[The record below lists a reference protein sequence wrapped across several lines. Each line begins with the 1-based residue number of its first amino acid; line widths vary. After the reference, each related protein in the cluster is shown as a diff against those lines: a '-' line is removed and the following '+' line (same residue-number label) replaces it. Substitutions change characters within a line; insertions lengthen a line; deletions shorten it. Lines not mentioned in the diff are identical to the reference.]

1 MLVWRKISTEKWA
14 DSWQER
20 LLFLGW
26 ERLVITH
33 LGGSNRIRLEIFE
46 VTQREA
52 SLLLRRFGGEI
63 RNLERSTADWVK
75 AVVQKRPISIRGRLK
90 ILNREPGD
98 DRPLPRQNLYLPA
111 GLAFGTGDHATT
123 ASCLRLLCDVAP
135 KSGPW
140 HMLDVGTG
148 AGILAIAAAKLGA
161 SHVDAF
167 DLDPTAVRTAKR
179 NAKLNEL
186 QTRTHFW
193 KQDVLSFVPKLSYEI
208 VTANLY
214 SELLRQSAARLCRTL
229 LPNGHLIVSGLMR
242 DQVEPIR
249 NLLEAKG
256 TPILL
261 ARTRGKWVTLL
272 ARKTAH
278 KKCGRRIADRG
289 M

>member
-33 LGGSNRIRLEIFE
+33 LGGGSRIRLEIFE

-52 SLLLRRFGGEI
+52 SLLLQRFGGEI
-63 RNLERSTADWVK
+63 RDLERSTADWVRT
-75 AVVQKRPISIRGRLK
+75 VVQKRPISIRGRLQ

-98 DRPLPRQNLYLPA
+98 DRPIPRRHLYLPA

-123 ASCLRLLCDVAP
+123 AGCLRLLCDIAP
-135 KSGPW
+135 KSGEW
-140 HMLDVGTG
+140 QMLDAGTG

-167 DLDPTAVRTAKR
+167 DLDPTAVRTAKQ

-186 QTRTHFW
+186 GTRIHIW

-208 VTANLY
+208 VIANLY
-214 SELLRQSAARLCRTL
+214 SELLRQSAMRLSRAL
-229 LPNGHLIVSGLMR
+229 VPKGHLIVSGLMR
-242 DQVEPIR
+242 DQIEPIR
-249 NLLEAKG
+249 NLLEANG

-261 ARTRGKWVTLL
+261 VRARGKWVTLL
-272 ARKTAH
+272 AQKTTTPLQ
-278 KKCGRRIADRG
+278 IADSR
-289 M
+289 

>member
-1 MLVWRKISTEKWA
+1 MLVWRKISTEKWT

-46 VTQREA
+46 VTEREA
-52 SLLLRRFGGEI
+52 NLLLRRFGGEI

-75 AVVQKRPISIRGRLK
+75 AVVQKRPISIRGRLE

-98 DRPLPRQNLYLPA
+98 DRPVPRHRLYLPA

-123 ASCLRLLCDVAP
+123 AGCLRLLCDIAP
-135 KSGPW
+135 KSGRW
-140 HMLDVGTG
+140 HMLDAGTG

-167 DLDPTAVRTAKR
+167 DLDPTAVRTAKQ

-186 QTRTHFW
+186 DSKIHFW
-193 KQDVLSFVPKLSYEI
+193 KQDVLSYVPKVYYEI

-214 SELLRQSAARLCRTL
+214 SELLSQSAARLCRAL
-229 LPNGHLIVSGLMR
+229 LPEAYLIVSGLMR
-242 DQVEPIR
+242 DQVELITR
-249 NLLEAKG
+249 LLEGKR
-256 TPILL
+256 TPILM

-272 ARKTAH
+272 AQKT
-278 KKCGRRIADRG
+278 RQ
-289 M
+289 

>member
-1 MLVWRKISTEKWA
+1 MLVWRKITTEKWA

-33 LGGSNRIRLEIFE
+33 LGASNRIRLEIFE

-52 SLLLRRFGGEI
+52 TLLLQRFGGEI
-63 RNLERSTADWVK
+63 RNLERSTADWVR
-75 AVVQKRPISIRGRLK
+75 AVVQKRPISIRGRLE

-98 DRPLPRQNLYLPA
+98 DGPIPRRHLYLPA

-123 ASCLRLLCDVAP
+123 AGCLRLLCDIAP
-135 KSGPW
+135 KSGRW
-140 HMLDVGTG
+140 HMLDAGTG
-148 AGILAIAAAKLGA
+148 AGILAIAAVKLGA

-167 DLDPTAVRTAKR
+167 DLDTTAVRTAKQ
-179 NAKLNEL
+179 NAKLNDL
-186 QTRTHFW
+186 GTKIHFW
-193 KQDVLSFVPKLSYEI
+193 RQNILSFVPKLSYEI

-214 SELLRQSAARLCRTL
+214 SELLGQSAERLCHAL

-242 DQVEPIR
+242 DQIEPIR
-249 NLLEAKG
+249 KLLEGKG

-261 ARTRGKWVTLL
+261 ARARGKWVTLL
-272 ARKTAH
+272 AQKAR
-278 KKCGRRIADRG
+278 
-289 M
+289 

>member
-1 MLVWRKISTEKWA
+1 MLVWRKISTKKWA

-33 LGGSNRIRLEIFE
+33 LGAGNRIRLEIFE

-52 SLLLRRFGGEI
+52 TLLLRRFGGEV
-63 RNLERSTADWVK
+63 RNLERSTADWVRT
-75 AVVQKRPISIRGRLK
+75 VVQKRPISIRGRLQ
-90 ILNREPGD
+90 ILNREPED
-98 DRPLPRQNLYLPA
+98 DGPIPRRHLYLPA

-123 ASCLRLLCDVAP
+123 AGCLRLLCDIAP
-135 KSGPW
+135 KSGEW
-140 HMLDVGTG
+140 HMLDAGTG

-167 DLDPTAVRTAKR
+167 DLDPTAVRTAQQ

-186 QTRTHFW
+186 DTRIHIW
-193 KQDVLSFVPKLSYEI
+193 KQDVRSFVPKLSYEI
-208 VTANLY
+208 VAANLY
-214 SELLRQSAARLCRTL
+214 SELLRQSATRLSRAL
-229 LPNGHLIVSGLMR
+229 VPKGYLIVSGLMR

-261 ARTRGKWVTLL
+261 VRARGKWVTLL
-272 ARKTAH
+272 AQKTTTP
-278 KKCGRRIADRG
+278 RQIADSR
-289 M
+289 

>member
-33 LGGSNRIRLEIFE
+33 LAGSNRIRLEIFE

-52 SLLLRRFGGEI
+52 TLLLQRFGGEI
-63 RNLERSTADWVK
+63 RDLRRSTADWVR
-75 AVVQKRPISIRGRLK
+75 AVVQKSPISIRGRLQ
-90 ILNREPGD
+90 IFNREPGD
-98 DRPLPRQNLYLPA
+98 DGPIRRHHLYLPA

-123 ASCLRLLCDVAP
+123 ASCLRLLCDIVP
-135 KSGPW
+135 KTGRRRW

-161 SHVDAF
+161 SRVDAF

-186 QTRTHFW
+186 ETKIHFW

-214 SELLRQSAARLCRTL
+214 SELLRQSAAPLGRAL

-249 NLLEAKG
+249 KLLEGNG
-256 TPILL
+256 TSILL
-261 ARTRGKWVTLL
+261 SRARGKWVTLL
-272 ARKTAH
+272 AQKAQ
-278 KKCGRRIADRG
+278 
-289 M
+289 

>member
-46 VTQREA
+46 ITQREGN
-52 SLLLRRFGGEI
+52 LLLKQFGGEI

-75 AVVQKRPISIRGRLK
+75 AVVQKRPISIRGRLE

-98 DRPLPRQNLYLPA
+98 DRPIPQHRLYLPA

-123 ASCLRLLCDVAP
+123 AGCLRLLCDIAP
-135 KSGPW
+135 KSGRW
-140 HMLDVGTG
+140 HMLDAGTG

-167 DLDPTAVRTAKR
+167 DLDPTAVRTAKQ

-186 QTRTHFW
+186 GSKIHFW

-214 SELLRQSAARLCRTL
+214 SELLWQSADRLCRAL
-229 LPNGHLIVSGLMR
+229 LPDGYLIVSGLMR
-242 DQVEPIR
+242 DQVELISK
-249 NLLEAKG
+249 LLEGKG
-256 TPILL
+256 TPILV

-272 ARKTAH
+272 A
-278 KKCGRRIADRG
+278 KKANNQ
-289 M
+289 

>member
-14 DSWQER
+14 DCWQER

-46 VTQREA
+46 ITQREA
-52 SLLLRRFGGEI
+52 NLLLKRFGGEI

-75 AVVQKRPISIRGRLK
+75 AVVQKRPISIRGRLE

-98 DRPLPRQNLYLPA
+98 DRPIPNHRLYLPA

-123 ASCLRLLCDVAP
+123 AGCLRLLCDIAP
-135 KSGPW
+135 KSGRW
-140 HMLDVGTG
+140 HMLDAGTG

-161 SHVDAF
+161 SHIDAF

-186 QTRTHFW
+186 GSKIRFW
-193 KQDVLSFVPKLSYEI
+193 KQDVLSQAF
-208 VTANLY
+208 
-214 SELLRQSAARLCRTL
+214 LRNC
-229 LPNGHLIVSGLMR
+229 
-242 DQVEPIR
+242 
-249 NLLEAKG
+249 
-256 TPILL
+256 
-261 ARTRGKWVTLL
+261 
-272 ARKTAH
+272 
-278 KKCGRRIADRG
+278 DR
-289 M
+289 

>member
-46 VTQREA
+46 ITQSEA
-52 SLLLRRFGGEI
+52 NLLLKRFGGEI

-75 AVVQKRPISIRGRLK
+75 AVVQKRPISIRGRLE
-90 ILNREPGD
+90 ILNRDPGD
-98 DRPLPRQNLYLPA
+98 DRPIPQHRLYLPA

-123 ASCLRLLCDVAP
+123 AGCLRLLCDIAP
-135 KSGPW
+135 KSGRW
-140 HMLDVGTG
+140 HMLDAGTG

-167 DLDPTAVRTAKR
+167 DLDPTAVRTAKQ

-186 QTRTHFW
+186 GSKIHFW

-214 SELLRQSAARLCRTL
+214 SELLWQSADRLCRAL
-229 LPNGHLIVSGLMR
+229 LPDGYLIVSGLMR
-242 DQVEPIR
+242 DQVQLISK
-249 NLLEAKG
+249 LLEGKG
-256 TPILL
+256 TPILV

-272 ARKTAH
+272 A
-278 KKCGRRIADRG
+278 KKGNNK
-289 M
+289 

>member
-46 VTQREA
+46 ITQREA
-52 SLLLRRFGGEI
+52 NLLLKRFGGEI

-75 AVVQKRPISIRGRLK
+75 AVIQKRPISIRGRLK

-98 DRPLPRQNLYLPA
+98 DRPIPHHRLYLPA

-123 ASCLRLLCDVAP
+123 AGCLRLLCDIAP

-140 HMLDVGTG
+140 HMLDAGTG

-161 SHVDAF
+161 SQVDAF
-167 DLDPTAVRTAKR
+167 DLDPTAVRTAKQ

-186 QTRTHFW
+186 GSKIHFW
-193 KQDVLSFVPKLSYEI
+193 KQDVLSFVPKRSYEI

-214 SELLRQSAARLCRTL
+214 SELLWQSAARLCRAL
-229 LPNGHLIVSGLMR
+229 LPDGYLIVSGLMR
-242 DQVEPIR
+242 DQVGPISK
-249 NLLEAKG
+249 LLEGRG
-256 TPILL
+256 TPILT

-272 ARKTAH
+272 A
-278 KKCGRRIADRG
+278 KKGRNK
-289 M
+289 

>member
-46 VTQREA
+46 ITQREGN
-52 SLLLRRFGGEI
+52 LLLKQFGGEI

-75 AVVQKRPISIRGRLK
+75 AVVQKRPISIRGRLE
-90 ILNREPGD
+90 ILNRDPGD
-98 DRPLPRQNLYLPA
+98 DRPIPQHRLYLPA

-123 ASCLRLLCDVAP
+123 AGCLRLLCDIAP
-135 KSGPW
+135 KSGRW
-140 HMLDVGTG
+140 HMLDAGTG

-167 DLDPTAVRTAKR
+167 DLDPTAVRTAKQ

-186 QTRTHFW
+186 GSKIHFW

-214 SELLRQSAARLCRTL
+214 SELLWQSADRLCRAL
-229 LPNGHLIVSGLMR
+229 LPDGYLIVSGLMR
-242 DQVEPIR
+242 DQVQLISK
-249 NLLEAKG
+249 LLEGKG
-256 TPILL
+256 TPILV

-272 ARKTAH
+272 A
-278 KKCGRRIADRG
+278 KKANNQ
-289 M
+289 

>member
-33 LGGSNRIRLEIFE
+33 LGGSNRIRLEILE

-52 SLLLRRFGGEI
+52 TLLLQRFGGEI
-63 RNLERSTADWVK
+63 RDLRRSTADWVRV
-75 AVVQKRPISIRGRLK
+75 VVQKSPISIRGRLQ
-90 ILNREPGD
+90 ILNRQPGD
-98 DRPLPRQNLYLPA
+98 DGPIPRHHLYLPA

-123 ASCLRLLCDVAP
+123 ASCLRLLCDIVP

-161 SHVDAF
+161 SRVDAF
-167 DLDPTAVRTAKR
+167 DLDPTAVRTAR
-179 NAKLNEL
+179 QNAKLNEL
-186 QTRTHFW
+186 ETKIHFW
-193 KQDVLSFVPKLSYEI
+193 KQDVLSFVPNLSYEI

-214 SELLRQSAARLCRTL
+214 SELLRQSAAGLGRAL

-249 NLLEAKG
+249 KLLESNG
-256 TPILL
+256 TPVLL
-261 ARTRGKWVTLL
+261 ARARGKWVTLL
-272 ARKTAH
+272 AQKAQ
-278 KKCGRRIADRG
+278 
-289 M
+289 

>member
-46 VTQREA
+46 ITQREGN
-52 SLLLRRFGGEI
+52 LLLKQFGGEI
-63 RNLERSTADWVK
+63 RNLERSTADWAK
-75 AVVQKRPISIRGRLK
+75 SVVQKRPISIRGRLE

-98 DRPLPRQNLYLPA
+98 DRPIPHHCLYLPA

-123 ASCLRLLCDVAP
+123 AGCLRLLCDIAP
-135 KSGPW
+135 KSGRW
-140 HMLDVGTG
+140 HMLDAGTG

-167 DLDPTAVRTAKR
+167 DLDPTAVRTAKQ

-186 QTRTHFW
+186 GPKIHFW

-214 SELLRQSAARLCRTL
+214 SELLWQSAARLSCAL
-229 LPNGHLIVSGLMR
+229 VPDGYLIVSGLMR
-242 DQVEPIR
+242 DQVQLISK
-249 NLLEAKG
+249 LLEGKG
-256 TPILL
+256 TPILV

-272 ARKTAH
+272 A
-278 KKCGRRIADRG
+278 KKGNNE
-289 M
+289 

>member
-46 VTQREA
+46 ITQREGN
-52 SLLLRRFGGEI
+52 LLLKQFGGEI

-75 AVVQKRPISIRGRLK
+75 AVVQKRPISIRGRLE

-98 DRPLPRQNLYLPA
+98 DRPIPQHRLYLPA

-123 ASCLRLLCDVAP
+123 AGCLRLLCDIAP
-135 KSGPW
+135 KSGRW
-140 HMLDVGTG
+140 HMLDAGTG

-167 DLDPTAVRTAKR
+167 DLDPTAVRTAKQ

-186 QTRTHFW
+186 GSKIHFW

-214 SELLRQSAARLCRTL
+214 SELLWQSADRLCRAL
-229 LPNGHLIVSGLMR
+229 LPDGYLIVSGLMR
-242 DQVEPIR
+242 DQVQLISK
-249 NLLEAKG
+249 LLEGKG
-256 TPILL
+256 TPILV

-272 ARKTAH
+272 A
-278 KKCGRRIADRG
+278 KKGNNK
-289 M
+289 

>member
-1 MLVWRKISTEKWA
+1 MLVWRKISTEKWT

-46 VTQREA
+46 VTRREA
-52 SLLLRRFGGEI
+52 NLLLRRFGGEI

-75 AVVQKRPISIRGRLK
+75 TVIQKRPISIRGRLE

-98 DRPLPRQNLYLPA
+98 DRPVPRHRLYLPA

-123 ASCLRLLCDVAP
+123 AGCLRLLCDIAP
-135 KSGPW
+135 KSGRW
-140 HMLDVGTG
+140 HMLDAGTG

-167 DLDPTAVRTAKR
+167 DLDPTAVRTAKQ

-186 QTRTHFW
+186 DSKIHFW
-193 KQDVLSFVPKLSYEI
+193 KQDVLSYVPKVYYEI

-214 SELLRQSAARLCRTL
+214 SELLSQSAARLCRAL
-229 LPNGHLIVSGLMR
+229 LPEAYLIVSGLMR
-242 DQVEPIR
+242 DQVELITR
-249 NLLEAKG
+249 LLEGKR
-256 TPILL
+256 TPILM

-272 ARKTAH
+272 AQKT
-278 KKCGRRIADRG
+278 RQ
-289 M
+289 

>member
-52 SLLLRRFGGEI
+52 TLLLQRFGGEI
-63 RNLERSTADWVK
+63 RDLRRSTADWVK
-75 AVVQKRPISIRGRLK
+75 AVVQKSPISIRGRLQ

-98 DRPLPRQNLYLPA
+98 DGPIPRHHLYLPA

-123 ASCLRLLCDVAP
+123 ASCLRLLCDIVP
-135 KSGPW
+135 KSGRW

-161 SHVDAF
+161 SRVDAF
-167 DLDPTAVRTAKR
+167 DLDPTAVRTAKQ

-186 QTRTHFW
+186 ETRIHFW
-193 KQDVLSFVPKLSYEI
+193 KQDVLSFVPNLSYEI

-214 SELLRQSAARLCRTL
+214 SELLRQSAAPLGRAL

-242 DQVEPIR
+242 DQVEPIGK
-249 NLLEAKG
+249 LLEGNG
-256 TPILL
+256 TPVLL
-261 ARTRGKWVTLL
+261 TRARGKWVTLL
-272 ARKTAH
+272 AQKAQ
-278 KKCGRRIADRG
+278 
-289 M
+289 

>member
-46 VTQREA
+46 ITQREA
-52 SLLLRRFGGEI
+52 NLLLKRFGGEI

-75 AVVQKRPISIRGRLK
+75 AVVQKRPISIRGRLE
-90 ILNREPGD
+90 IMNREPED
-98 DRPLPRQNLYLPA
+98 DRPIPHHRLYLPA

-123 ASCLRLLCDVAP
+123 AGCLRLLCDIAP
-135 KSGPW
+135 KSGRW
-140 HMLDVGTG
+140 HMLDAGTG

-167 DLDPTAVRTAKR
+167 DLDPTAVRTAKQ

-186 QTRTHFW
+186 GSKIHFW

-214 SELLRQSAARLCRTL
+214 SELLWQSAARLCRAL
-229 LPNGHLIVSGLMR
+229 LPAGYLIVSGLMR
-242 DQVEPIR
+242 DQVELISK
-249 NLLEAKG
+249 LLEGKG
-256 TPILL
+256 TPILM

-272 ARKTAH
+272 A
-278 KKCGRRIADRG
+278 KKGK
-289 M
+289 